1 MKRKLN
7 PGYIYIFPAVLIMV
21 LLIGYPL
28 IYNISLSFKDVTL
41 ANLAGN
47 DQPFVGFK
55 NYIELFNHELFPV
68 ALKNTFLFT
77 IGSIAF
83 QFIIGFALALFF
95 SMNFKLANFL
105 RGVMMVSWLVPLT
118 VTAMLFQFLLSPS
131 VGLLNHIPIYF
142 GWIEEPIAWL
152 SLPEYAMWGRIIT
165 NIWIGVPFN
174 ILLLATGLNN
184 LPKDVYEAAQ
194 IDGATWIQ
202 RFRHITLPL
211 LKPVIMIVMMLGFI
225 YTFKVFDLV
234 YVMTGGGPANST
246 QVLSTLSYQF
256 SFQNFNF
263 GLGASVANVLFVILL
278 IISIIYI
285 KMTDEDEV
293 AL

>member
-47 DQPFVGFK
+47 DQPFVGFQ

-105 RGVMMVSWLVPLT
+105 RGLMMVSWLVPLT

-152 SLPEYAMWGRIIT
+152 SLPEYAMWGIIIT

-174 ILLLATGLNN
+174 MLLLATGLNN
-184 LPKDVYEAAQ
+184 LPKDVYEAAA

-256 SFQNFNF
+256 SFQNFDF
-263 GLGASVANVLFVILL
+263 GLGASVANILFVILL

-293 AL
+293 AS